1 MSSEFEGL
9 RTDVIGRESSLRVA
23 GVELIVVA
31 GPDRGAKLKVQGNA
45 RIGTSP
51 TSQLR
56 LTDKTVSRLHVEIQ
70 VRANSV
76 RVVDSGSTNGTFL
89 DGVRVRD
96 ADIALGT
103 TMKLGAT
110 SIRVELG
117 EGDVHLP
124 LSTLDRFGGI
134 IGSSV
139 EMRRVYSVLE
149 RVAPS
154 DATVL
159 VQGETGT
166 GKELV
171 ARALHDASKRADGPF
186 IAIDCGALAPTLIE
200 SELFGHVR
208 GAFSGANVDRR
219 GVFEEADGGT
229 LFFDEIGELPIALQ
243 PKLLRAL
250 EMREVRRLGSNTPKK
265 VDVRV
270 IAATNRSLASN
281 VNEGAFREDLYYRL
295 AVVEV
300 MLPPLRAR
308 REDIAL
314 LARHF
319 YQRFA
324 GSDAIPADLVS
335 TVQARSWPGNVRE
348 LRNFMER
355 SASLGWATRAVSPAA
370 TPDET
375 RIAEQIDLG
384 VPFKVA
390 RRTWT
395 RAYVAALMQSTS
407 SNVTRAADV
416 AGVSRRFLQRLIARL
431 ERPGTPDDDPDE

>member
-1 MSSEFEGL
+1 
-9 RTDVIGRESSLRVA
+9 
-23 GVELIVVA
+23 
-31 GPDRGAKLKVQGNA
+31 
-45 RIGTSP
+45 
-51 TSQLR
+51 
-56 LTDKTVSRLHVEIQ
+56 
-70 VRANSV
+70 
-76 RVVDSGSTNGTFL
+76 
-89 DGVRVRD
+89 
-96 ADIALGT
+96 
-103 TMKLGAT
+103 MKLGAT

-139 EMRRVYSVLE
+139 EMRRVYSLLE

-154 DATVL
+154 DTTVL

-171 ARALHDASKRADGPF
+171 ARALHDASRRADGPF

-208 GAFSGANVDRR
+208 GAFSGAQSDRR

-250 EMREVRRLGSNTPKK
+250 EMREVRRLGSNTSKK

-270 IAATNRSLASN
+270 IAATNRSLAAN
-281 VNEGAFREDLYYRL
+281 VNDGAFREDLYYRL

-300 MLPPLRAR
+300 VLPPLRAR

-355 SASLGWATRAVSPAA
+355 SASLGWATREVSPAA

-375 RIAEQIDLG
+375 RLAEQIDLT
-384 VPFKVA
+384 VPFKLA
-390 RRTWT
+390 RRSWT

>member
-9 RTDVIGRESSLRVA
+9 RTDVIGRESSLRLA

-31 GPDRGAKLKVQGNA
+31 GPDRGTKLKVQGIA
-45 RIGTSP
+45 RIGTAP

-56 LTDKTVSRLHVEIQ
+56 LTDKTVSRLHCEIQ

-89 DGVRVRD
+89 DGVQVRD

-117 EGDVHLP
+117 VGDVHLP

-134 IGSSV
+134 LGSSV

-149 RVAPS
+149 RVAPT

-166 GKELV
+166 GKELA
-171 ARALHDASKRADGPF
+171 ARALHDASRRADGPF
-186 IAIDCGALAPTLIE
+186 IALDCGALAPTLIE

-208 GAFSGANVDRR
+208 GAFSGAHFDRR

-265 VDVRV
+265 VDVRI
-270 IAATNRSLASN
+270 IAATNRSLAAN
-281 VNEGAFREDLYYRL
+281 VNDGAFREDLYYRL

-300 MLPPLRAR
+300 ILPPLRAR

-319 YQRFA
+319 YKRFA

-355 SASLGWATRAVSPAA
+355 SASLGWATRSVSPAA

-384 VPFKVA
+384 VPFKDA